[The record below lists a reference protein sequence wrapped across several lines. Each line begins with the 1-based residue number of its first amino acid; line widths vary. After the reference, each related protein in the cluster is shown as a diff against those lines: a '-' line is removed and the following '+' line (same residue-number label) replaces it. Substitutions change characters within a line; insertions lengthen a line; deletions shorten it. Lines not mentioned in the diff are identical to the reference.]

1 MGSWEGKEL
10 TMYLSVKAALV
21 VESAIDN
28 PCKVSSLVQSAK
40 HPLIISIISIS
51 LSQGVLKETALLV
64 PNVPS

>member
-1 MGSWEGKEL
+1 ML
-10 TMYLSVKAALV
+10 TKYLSVQATLV
-21 VESAIDN
+21 VESAIDD

-40 HPLIISIISIS
+40 HLLIFSNIVFRSIS